1 MRVQELMSA
10 EVHTCTPNDTLERAA
25 RLMWDHDCGSAVVV
39 DGAQEPV
46 GVITDRDV
54 CMAAYTQ
61 GRRLSELHVASAMSP
76 RLFACRASDSVEKA
90 ERMMADRQVRRL
102 PVLDAEGRLVG
113 LLSLNDIARD
123 LARPKA
129 ASARA
134 ATTDGVARTLSSI
147 CQAHHE
153 QPSELMVV

>member
-25 RLMWDHDCGSAVVV
+25 RLMWDHDCGSAVVL
-39 DGAQEPV
+39 DEERKPV
-46 GVITDRDV
+46 GLITDRDV

-61 GRRLSELHVASAMSP
+61 GRRLSEIRVASAMSP
-76 RLFACRASDSVEKA
+76 RLFSCRCADSLEKA
-90 ERMMADRQVRRL
+90 ERIMADRQVRRL
-102 PVLDAEGRLVG
+102 PVLDADGRLVG

-123 LARPKA
+123 LTRPKG
-129 ASARA
+129 ASART
-134 ATTDGVARTLSSI
+134 ATADGLARTLSSI